1 MTPLGD
7 HNLARLAEQSLERR
21 GEHPALLFEGC
32 WHTSTELFERARRL
46 AGGLVQAG
54 VGSGDRVV
62 VTMSN
67 CPEVGIAYNAVWRAG
82 AVVTPAMFLL
92 AEPELR
98 HVLADSEASAV
109 ITTSEFLDK
118 VRSAAEGLPSVRLIA
133 CAGDD
138 VTAGVTPLSVL
149 ESADPASIV
158 ARGDDDLAA
167 LLYTGGTTGRS
178 KGVMLTHG
186 NLHFT
191 GAAAQ
196 TAAHVPGLN
205 RALATLPLSH
215 AYGILVTI
223 AGMHS
228 PERGF
233 AVLLRW
239 FEPTAFL
246 ELVAEHRLQLSA
258 VVPSMLQ
265 LLLAQELESHDL
277 SSLQILTSGGAPL
290 PAEVV
295 EAWSRRVPHVTI

>member
-1 MTPLGD
+1 MTPPGD

-21 GEHPALLFEGC
+21 GEHPALLFEGR
-32 WHTSTELFERARRL
+32 WHTSTELFERAGRL
-46 AGGLVQAG
+46 AGGLMQAG
-54 VGSGDRVV
+54 VGPGDRVV

-82 AVVTPAMFLL
+82 GVVTPAMFLL
-92 AEPELR
+92 PEPELR
-98 HVLADSEASAV
+98 HVLADCEATAV

-118 VRSAAEGLPSVRLIA
+118 VRAAAEGVPSVQLIA
-133 CAGDD
+133 CAGED
-138 VTAGVTPLSVL
+138 VNPGVTPLAAL
-149 ESADPASIV
+149 EAADPAPIV
-158 ARGDDDLAA
+158 PRGDDDLAA

-191 GAAAQ
+191 GAAAH
-196 TAAHVPGLN
+196 TAAHVPGVN

-239 FEPTAFL
+239 FQPAAFL
-246 ELVAEHRLQLSA
+246 DLVAEHRLQLSA
-258 VVPSMLQ
+258 VVPSN
-265 LLLAQELESHDL
+265 
-277 SSLQILTSGGAPL
+277 SSVLCAPKRSSAASASA
-290 PAEVV
+290 PSDEPRGSV
-295 EAWSRRVPHVTI
+295 SIR